1 MTVLRRNDVRG
12 FESKRTRNFLVGL
25 AVVVVGLAAAFGIG
39 QLITD
44 DAMSTGSPVATLQSG
59 AAERGAAMQA
69 NIDALTR
76 NGLAQQQAM
85 QAQALDQVSAV
96 QSRGAFEKAI
106 GATTWT
112 VEDEIAAIHGRTG
125 TEPTSNVGA
134 TVSQP
139 TTEQALAGL
148 HGRTG
153 TRPTANVGTA
163 TYQPTAAQEQAA
175 IEART
180 GVVQGAVSGE
190 LGWSAKELAEF
201 HARNG
206 FEPKPYAEQ
215 LSGPK

>member
-1 MTVLRRNDVRG
+1 MTVLQRKDVRG
-12 FESKRTRNFLVGL
+12 FGSKRTRNYLVGL
-25 AVVVVGLAAAFGIG
+25 AMIVVGLGAAFGIS
-39 QLITD
+39 QLIT
-44 DAMSTGSPVATLQSG
+44 GSSEAALNVE
-59 AAERGAAMQA
+59 AAERSAAMQA
-69 NIDALTR
+69 NIDTLTR

-85 QAQALDQVSAV
+85 QAQALEEVSAV
-96 QSRGAFEKAI
+96 QSREAFEKAI

-139 TTEQALAGL
+139 TSEQALAGI

-153 TRPTANVGTA
+153 TQPTSNVGTA
-163 TYQPTAAQEQAA
+163 TYQPTAAQEHAA

-180 GVVQGAVSGE
+180 GVTQVAAGAE
-190 LGWSAKELAEF
+190 LGWSFEELAEF

-206 FEPKPYAEQ
+206 VEPKPYAEQ
-215 LSGPK
+215 LSGPR